1 MVMALKFSKDATMSL
16 DITDYRKMM
25 VTVRK
30 IEPTLIKQMR
40 SDIRDIASP
49 IRDDIKSAIPS
60 TRPLSGMVTK
70 VGRLSWTKTMNTARP
85 LKSVTIESFRKIN
98 TKYTMYSLARL
109 RVWSAAVVMADM
121 AGRSGT
127 WVNKR
132 AVTREYDYTY
142 HKDGAEIIGKRKH
155 RINGQGVALINR
167 LNGFGKSASRFVWPA
182 AERSL
187 PHAKLEIRRSLER
200 AYGML
205 NLEMLRKGK

>member
-70 VGRLSWTKTMNTARP
+70 VGRLSWSKTMNTARP

-121 AGRSGT
+121 AGRSGA
-127 WVNKR
+127 WVN
-132 AVTREYDYTY
+132 
-142 HKDGAEIIGKRKH
+142 KDGAEIIGKRKH